1 MTFVEQLKKDLITAM
16 KAKDTET
23 RDNIRALVAEFERQT
38 KKDFSED
45 EIVKLVKSSIKMEKE
60 KMESVGDTTSSYL
73 TFLETF
79 MPQQASEDDIKA
91 WVAENINFDDF
102 KNKMQAMGPV
112 MKHFGNTVDGKMVKT
127 ILGSM

>member
-1 MTFVEQLKKDLITAM
+1 M